1 LRIKAEEL
9 QQLNEKF
16 RSEINS
22 LIDDESALRGQ
33 YQGASSDAF
42 HNSFSQNVSQ
52 MENFYNEIAQY
63 ILKLLQ
69 IAENYEKAEQENIA
83 IVGK

>member
-1 LRIKAEEL
+1 
-9 QQLNEKF
+9 
-16 RSEINS
+16 
-22 LIDDESALRGQ
+22 
-33 YQGASSDAF
+33 
-42 HNSFSQNVSQ
+42 